1 MFRRRA
7 SLRLGLCTRVARIM
21 TVPPPQAAVS
31 TECDAVFKARGA
43 AGPAAPPGRCQ
54 LLSLSLS
61 LCRCRFWSGGSRTQ
75 AASTFCLRGPH
86 RLTPRRS
93 AAFSTRVAR
102 GRRGFKV
109 ITSEPRLMCLTN
121 RFLLI
126 YVGFLEG
133 R

>member
-31 TECDAVFKARGA
+31 TERDAVFKARGA

-61 LCRCRFWSGGSRTQ
+61 LFAD
-75 AASTFCLRGPH
+75 AASGAVAAA
-86 RLTPRRS
+86 RR
-93 AAFSTRVAR
+93 
-102 GRRGFKV
+102 RRPPSV
-109 ITSEPRLMCLTN
+109 
-121 RFLLI
+121 
-126 YVGFLEG
+126 
-133 R
+133 

>member
-31 TECDAVFKARGA
+31 TERDAVFKARGA

-61 LCRCRFWSGGSRTQ
+61 LSLSAD
-75 AASTFCLRGPH
+75 AASGAVAAA
-86 RLTPRRS
+86 RR
-93 AAFSTRVAR
+93 
-102 GRRGFKV
+102 RRPPSV
-109 ITSEPRLMCLTN
+109 
-121 RFLLI
+121 
-126 YVGFLEG
+126 
-133 R
+133 

>member
-31 TECDAVFKARGA
+31 TERDAVFKARGA

-61 LCRCRFWSGGSRTQ
+61 LSAD
-75 AASTFCLRGPH
+75 AASGVVAAA
-86 RLTPRRS
+86 RR
-93 AAFSTRVAR
+93 
-102 GRRGFKV
+102 RRPPSV
-109 ITSEPRLMCLTN
+109 
-121 RFLLI
+121 
-126 YVGFLEG
+126 
-133 R
+133 